1 MFVFKRRTGI
11 SFRGIYPKQEWYTKF
26 RKCRNL
32 IPFKRLLRKFL
43 QQVKKKSINRS
54 LLFDYSV
61 SSHNIIR

>member
-43 QQVKKKSINRS
+43 
-54 LLFDYSV
+54 
-61 SSHNIIR
+61 